1 MRKNMNRYC
10 SIAGLFMLA
19 SVFVFS
25 RPVPA
30 ESGHNVF
37 REYSS
42 FEACYE
48 SAKQGDAK
56 AYEGMGDFMLHQGI
70 FNPDKKAAAAWY
82 TKAARYGRGSAAEKL
97 RALGV
102 SAPAVGGDRA
112 PVCPDREDGDA
123 SVSGVVVD
131 PQTDHTDAHGILIR
145 DDSGRTI
152 DILTGNG
159 DVPEFEGLRR
169 GGSRFAQVQYLHQ
182 SRYLHGRMRSD
193 VFLYGELGP
202 YQTLREPVGRFGSQ
216 RMVPY

>member
-1 MRKNMNRYC
+1 MRKNKNRSC
-10 SIAGLFMLA
+10 GITGLFMLA

-25 RPVPA
+25 CPVPA
-30 ESGHNVF
+30 ESGRDVF

-48 SAKQGDAK
+48 AAKLGDAK

-82 TKAARYGRGSAAEKL
+82 TKAVRYGRGSAAEKL

-112 PVCPDREDGDA
+112 PVCPDRAAGDA

-152 DILTGNG
+152 DVLTGNG

-169 GGSRFAQVQYLHQ
+169 GDRVSLRYSTSTSLDTFTGECGPTYFYSENSGRISR
-182 SRYLHGRMRSD
+182 
-193 VFLYGELGP
+193 
-202 YQTLREPVGRFGSQ
+202 
-216 RMVPY
+216 